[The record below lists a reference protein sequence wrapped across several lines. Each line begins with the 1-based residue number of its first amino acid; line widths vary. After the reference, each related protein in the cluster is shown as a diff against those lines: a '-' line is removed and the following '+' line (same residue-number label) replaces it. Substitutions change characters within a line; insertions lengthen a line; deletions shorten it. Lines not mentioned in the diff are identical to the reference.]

1 MGVGSQRPAPG
12 AKLHPEQGQAI
23 MPTVVII
30 SIGVLLVRMCSVTI
44 LRRRSRPG
52 ASRWWQ
58 L

>member
-1 MGVGSQRPAPG
+1 
-12 AKLHPEQGQAI
+12 